1 MNLESIFNGILGMG
15 LGTHR
20 IQATHPVGG
29 KLDGSGVT
37 HLHPDG
43 CRIQATTYKM
53 QYTSLQA
60 TRMHRMQ
67 DAVYK
72 DAKNPG
78 CKTQGD
84 A

>member
-1 MNLESIFNGILGMG
+1 MSVESIFKGILGMG

-20 IQATHPVGG
+20 ILAIRPVGG
-29 KLDGSGVT
+29 KLDDSRAT
-37 HLHPDG
+37 HLHPAG

-53 QYTSLQA
+53 QCTSLQA